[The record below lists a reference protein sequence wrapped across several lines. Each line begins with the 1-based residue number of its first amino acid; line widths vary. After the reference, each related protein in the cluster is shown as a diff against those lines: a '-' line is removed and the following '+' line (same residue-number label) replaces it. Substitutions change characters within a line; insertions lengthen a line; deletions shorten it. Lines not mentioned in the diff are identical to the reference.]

1 MAGLGCADDP
11 RLSRELERLR
21 ALPVNFDV
29 HAVDPERPG
38 PEWTVDDF
46 RQPLPGEPPGPPLSG
61 GPWERACALVRDYKF
76 ADPTVVRRACRSSD
90 DLVGSELLLETNFH
104 GLTFPLPCRVGAV
117 TDTVGAEERVW
128 GWNYRTL
135 EGHLEQGQMGF
146 LVRKDLAGGD
156 VEFRVHA
163 FSRRASIPNPVV
175 RLGFLLFGRSTQL
188 RFIRSACRRMVD
200 LTAPVGPPAG
210 RNRPR

>member
-1 MAGLGCADDP
+1 MAGSRCADDP

-21 ALPVNFDV
+21 TLPVNFDV

-46 RQPLPGEPPGPPLSG
+46 RQPLPAEPPGPPLSG
-61 GPWERACALVRDYKF
+61 GPWERACALVLDYKF
-76 ADPTVVRRACRSSD
+76 ADPTVVRRSCRSSD
-90 DLVGSELLLETNFH
+90 SLADSELLLETNFY
-104 GLTFPLPCRVGAV
+104 GLTFTLPCRVGSV
-117 TDTVGAEERVW
+117 TDTTRDGARVW

-135 EGHLEQGQMGF
+135 QGHLEQGQMDF
-146 LVRKDLAGGD
+146 LVSKDVAGGE

-163 FSRRASIPNPVV
+163 FSRAAPIPNPVV
-175 RLGFLLFGRSTQL
+175 RLGFQLFGRSTQL

-200 LTAPVGPPAG
+200 LTEPVARPAG
-210 RNRPR
+210 RSRPR